1 MLSKLF
7 YPLNQ
12 ARVREK
18 PSIDAETA
26 PAKAYERLCAAFE
39 AEIASKM
46 KRHGVTGLSVAIVDD
61 QSLVWARGFG
71 HMDLEANLPATAAT
85 QYRAGHIGNLLTD
98 VVAMR
103 FVERGSL
110 ALDMPLS
117 EALPA
122 FSIRTRFADARPIT
136 VRDLMTHHAGLPD
149 SYLPG
154 QWTADPAPFTTL
166 VERLQD
172 QYCAYPPGTM
182 LTYSMTGATLL
193 GHALENIADMP
204 FAALM
209 REQLLDPLGMHD
221 SLFTSSPTATCVSKS
236 YRNGKLAHERGLR
249 DVPAAGLNSTVID
262 LSRFMRFIFA
272 EGASGTQQMLR
283 PESVRAMFES
293 QHDDATLDCGFKIGL
308 GWMLNRNVPGGGIV
322 AHHDGE
328 TMLQRSQLTILP
340 ERKLGVVF
348 MSNSPGAIAFIA
360 VLAESILTRLTALK
374 HGKAPPPP
382 PRAAVRRAPAAPDM
396 IARLVGQYATAA
408 GYARI
413 STAGRGLE
421 MGIFGKRFGL
431 LARDDGRFDFRYK
444 LFGVLNVQPP
454 RLAGLELWA
463 QAADDMELLI
473 GASKGK
479 TLVFAEKIVPA
490 QIPER
495 WRRLAGPLRI
505 TNDKD
510 DAIKF
515 TRISLSVHEGFMM
528 FSFSNPMFIF
538 GKVSAPLGIVSDSE
552 AIILG
557 FGRGKRETISV
568 RTENGEEVIE
578 YAGYRLIPDAPTHFE
593 NK

>member
-12 ARVREK
+12 VRSQAK
-18 PSIDAETA
+18 PSTDAETA
-26 PAKAYERLCAAFE
+26 PAKDYENLCASFK
-39 AEIASKM
+39 AEIALKM
-46 KRHGVTGLSVAIVDD
+46 KRHGVTGLSIAIVDN
-61 QSLVWARGFG
+61 QSLVWASGFG
-71 HMDLEANLPATAAT
+71 HMDLDANLPATAAT

-103 FVERGSL
+103 FVEQGSL

-117 EALPA
+117 QALPA

-136 VRDLMTHHAGLPD
+136 IRDVMTHHAGLPD
-149 SYLPG
+149 SYLPS

-166 VERLQD
+166 VERLKD

-182 LTYSMTGATLL
+182 LTYSMIGATLL

-204 FAALM
+204 FATLM
-209 REQLLDPLGMHD
+209 QEQLLVPLGMHD
-221 SLFTSSPTATCVSKS
+221 SLFTSSPTSTSMSKS
-236 YRNGKLAHERGLR
+236 YRNGKLMREPGLR

-262 LSRFMRFIFA
+262 LSRFMRFVFA
-272 EGASGTQQMLR
+272 EGASNTQQMLR
-283 PESVRAMFES
+283 PESVTTMFES
-293 QHDDATLDCGFKIGL
+293 QHDNATLDCGFKIGL

-328 TMLQRSQLTILP
+328 TMFQRTQLTILP
-340 ERKLGVVF
+340 ERKLGVVL
-348 MSNSPGAIAFIA
+348 MSNSPGAISFIA
-360 VLAESILTRLTALK
+360 VLAESILTRITALK
-374 HGKAPPPP
+374 HGMAPLPPPQL
-382 PRAAVRRAPAAPDM
+382 AVRRAKAAPEM

-408 GYARI
+408 GYAKI
-413 STAGRGLE
+413 SATGRGLE
-421 MGIFGKRFGL
+421 MGIFGRRFGL

-444 LFGVLNVQPP
+444 LFGMLNVQLA
-454 RLAGLELWA
+454 RLAGLVLWM
-463 QAADDMELLI
+463 QAVGDTEILI

-479 TLVFAEKIVPA
+479 TLVFAEKITPSP
-490 QIPER
+490 IPER

-515 TRISLSVHEGFMM
+515 TNISLSVHEGFMM
-528 FSFSNPMFIF
+528 FGFSNPMFIF
-538 GKVSAPLGIVSDSE
+538 GKVSAPLGIISESE

-568 RTENGEEVIE
+568 RTENGQDLIE
-578 YAGYRLIPDAPTHFE
+578 YAGYQLILDTPIQFE